1 MVEEKYSKVFMDK
14 ENSLKTGLII
24 VIKIKILFIKV
35 QFSDYFLVDYS
46 WEELDTQCSIKK
58 DK

>member
-1 MVEEKYSKVFMDK
+1 MDK